1 MQSMNN
7 VAVGPSVTAKKLTR
21 PIPLKKEKA
30 EMGTQL
36 VQLKK
41 TGTVLL
47 FVLPALIPLIVFWI
61 YPICRSIWLSLT
73 DWDFMTVDYNFI
85 GLKNYI
91 SLFQD
96 SRFYAALL
104 NTLIFTAGTLLPTI
118 VGGLG
123 LALLLQKNF
132 RGSGFFKF
140 ILFSPWIT
148 PTVAIS
154 IVWTWIFQP
163 DGGFANQI
171 LSLFGLPALKWISSS
186 QTAMLSVIIVTVW
199 KSLGYAMIFYLS
211 ALEKVPTELYEAS
224 DLDGANAF
232 QRFWYM
238 TLPSIS
244 PTTFFLMIIT
254 MVNSLQAYDQ
264 IQILTQGGPS
274 GSTRTL
280 LYMYYQLGFQE
291 FHMGQAAAT
300 AVVMILI
307 TVLLSCVQFGA
318 SKKWVNY

>member
-30 EMGTQL
+30 EMETQL

-85 GLKNYI
+85 GLKNYM

-118 VGGLG
+118 AGGLG
-123 LALLLQKNF
+123 LALLLQK
-132 RGSGFFKF
+132 KF
-140 ILFSPWIT
+140 PGQR
-148 PTVAIS
+148 
-154 IVWTWIFQP
+154 IFQIYPVFPVDHTDSGNLDRVDLDFSAGWWLCQSDFVPVWAAGTEMDQQFP
-163 DGGFANQI
+163 DSDAVRDHCHCMEESGI
-171 LSLFGLPALKWISSS
+171 CDDL
-186 QTAMLSVIIVTVW
+186 LSVGTGKSACRIV
-199 KSLGYAMIFYLS
+199 
-211 ALEKVPTELYEAS
+211 
-224 DLDGANAF
+224 
-232 QRFWYM
+232 
-238 TLPSIS
+238 
-244 PTTFFLMIIT
+244 
-254 MVNSLQAYDQ
+254 
-264 IQILTQGGPS
+264 
-274 GSTRTL
+274 
-280 LYMYYQLGFQE
+280 
-291 FHMGQAAAT
+291 
-300 AVVMILI
+300 
-307 TVLLSCVQFGA
+307 
-318 SKKWVNY
+318 

>member
-30 EMGTQL
+30 EMETQL

-85 GLKNYI
+85 GLKNYM

-118 VGGLG
+118 AGGLG

-163 DGGFANQI
+163 DGGFVPVWAAGTEMDQQFPDSDAVRDHCHCMEESGI
-171 LSLFGLPALKWISSS
+171 CDDL
-186 QTAMLSVIIVTVW
+186 LSVGTGKSACRIV
-199 KSLGYAMIFYLS
+199 
-211 ALEKVPTELYEAS
+211 
-224 DLDGANAF
+224 
-232 QRFWYM
+232 
-238 TLPSIS
+238 
-244 PTTFFLMIIT
+244 
-254 MVNSLQAYDQ
+254 
-264 IQILTQGGPS
+264 
-274 GSTRTL
+274 
-280 LYMYYQLGFQE
+280 
-291 FHMGQAAAT
+291 
-300 AVVMILI
+300 
-307 TVLLSCVQFGA
+307 
-318 SKKWVNY
+318 

>member
-7 VAVGPSVTAKKLTR
+7 VAVGHSAAAKKLTR
-21 PIPLKKEKA
+21 PIQLKKEK
-30 EMGTQL
+30 MDVSTQL

-61 YPICRSIWLSLT
+61 YPIFRSIWLSFT
-73 DWDFMTVDYNFI
+73 DWDFMTTDYNII
-85 GLKNYI
+85 GLKNYL
-91 SLFQD
+91 SLFKD
-96 SRFYAALL
+96 SRFYEALL

-211 ALEKVPTELYEAS
+211 ALEKVPAELYEAS

-232 QRFWYM
+232 QRFFYM
-238 TLPSIS
+238 TLPGIS

-291 FHMGQAAAT
+291 FHMGQAAAA

-307 TVLLSCVQFGA
+307 TVLLSCIQFTA

>member
-1 MQSMNN
+1 MDNTAIRTSPLARTSGRGTSQKKSL
-7 VAVGPSVTAKKLTR
+7 SVSYSHQVK
-21 PIPLKKEKA
+21 
-30 EMGTQL
+30 M
-36 VQLKK
+36 KK
-41 TGTVLL
+41 TGTIFL

-61 YPICRSIWLSLT
+61 YPILRSVWISFT
-73 DWDFMTVDYNFI
+73 DWDFMTPEYNFVF
-85 GLKNYI
+85 LKNYI
-91 SLFQD
+91 SLFHD
-96 SRFYAALL
+96 SRFYLALW
-104 NTLIFTAGTLLPTI
+104 NTLVFTAGTLLPTI

-140 ILFSPWIT
+140 VLFSPWIT

-211 ALEKVPTELYEAS
+211 ALEKVPVELYEAS
-224 DLDGANAF
+224 SLDGANAF
-232 QRFWYM
+232 QKFRYM

-291 FHMGQAAAT
+291 FNMGQAT
-300 AVVMILI
+300 AVAVIMILI
-307 TVLLSCVQFGA
+307 TAVLSCIQFVA
-318 SKKWVNY
+318 SEKWVHY

>member
-85 GLKNYI
+85 GLKNYM

-154 IVWTWIFQP
+154 IVWTWI
-163 DGGFANQI
+163 DVVIGSVDDLWKLI
-171 LSLFGLPALKWISSS
+171 CDLKN
-186 QTAMLSVIIVTVW
+186 V
-199 KSLGYAMIFYLS
+199 
-211 ALEKVPTELYEAS
+211 
-224 DLDGANAF
+224 
-232 QRFWYM
+232 
-238 TLPSIS
+238 
-244 PTTFFLMIIT
+244 
-254 MVNSLQAYDQ
+254 
-264 IQILTQGGPS
+264 
-274 GSTRTL
+274 
-280 LYMYYQLGFQE
+280 
-291 FHMGQAAAT
+291 
-300 AVVMILI
+300 
-307 TVLLSCVQFGA
+307 
-318 SKKWVNY
+318 

>member
-1 MQSMNN
+1 MQSINN

-47 FVLPALIPLIVFWI
+47 FVLPAL
-61 YPICRSIWLSLT
+61 
-73 DWDFMTVDYNFI
+73 
-85 GLKNYI
+85 
-91 SLFQD
+91 
-96 SRFYAALL
+96 
-104 NTLIFTAGTLLPTI
+104 
-118 VGGLG
+118 
-123 LALLLQKNF
+123 
-132 RGSGFFKF
+132 
-140 ILFSPWIT
+140 
-148 PTVAIS
+148 
-154 IVWTWIFQP
+154 
-163 DGGFANQI
+163 
-171 LSLFGLPALKWISSS
+171 KWISSS
-186 QTAMLSVIIVTVW
+186 QTVMLSVIIVTVW
-199 KSLGYAMIFYLS
+199 KSLGYAMIFYLA
-211 ALEKVPTELYEAS
+211 ALEKVPAELYEAS

-232 QRFWYM
+232 QRFCYM

-254 MVNSLQAYDQ
+254 MVNSLQVYDQ
-264 IQILTQGGPS
+264 IQILIQGGPS

-280 LYMYYQLGFQE
+280 LYMYYQLGFQK

-307 TVLLSCVQFGA
+307 TVLLSCVQFSA